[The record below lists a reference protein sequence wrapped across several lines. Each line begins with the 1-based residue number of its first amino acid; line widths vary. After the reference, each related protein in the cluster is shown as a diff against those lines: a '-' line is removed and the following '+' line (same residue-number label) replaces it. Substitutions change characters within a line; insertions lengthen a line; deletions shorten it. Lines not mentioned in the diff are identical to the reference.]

1 MLDLGG
7 ENLAGRE
14 LLVEKDV
21 HLRFAEAHL
30 DRPFYGWVDV
40 AAVPIP
46 VTVCDFKSGHTFVPA
61 DAVQLGLYLL
71 GLVLDLTD
79 GRLEGDGHVGT
90 TVIMQPR
97 AEGAPVRTHDWTW
110 QDLRDLRDRVINLLH
125 RIKRK
130 DFTFKSGEHCRWCPA
145 LAVCPHLAA
154 VARDAALAKVVP
166 TPELIATGEVTAAKL
181 DEWLVNA
188 DVLESLIK
196 QLNAVAQDYLI
207 HGGKLRTRKLVK
219 KRTNRR

>member
-1 MLDLGG
+1 MGTSVHGHHAAAGG
-7 ENLAGRE
+7 GRTS
-14 LLVEKDV
+14 
-21 HLRFAEAHL
+21 AH
-30 DRPFYGWVDV
+30 P
-40 AAVPIP
+40 
-46 VTVCDFKSGHTFVPA
+46 H
-61 DAVQLGLYLL
+61 
-71 GLVLDLTD
+71 
-79 GRLEGDGHVGT
+79 
-90 TVIMQPR
+90 
-97 AEGAPVRTHDWTW
+97 WTW

-181 DEWLVNA
+181 DEWLANA
-188 DVLESLIK
+188 DVLELWIK
-196 QLNAVAQDYLI
+196 QLNAVAEDYLV

-219 KRTNRR
+219 KRTNRRWIDEAEAVGRLTTRRSTRTCPAWW